1 MTDDLRLG
9 SPAPSEVADDVPQ
22 PGFKAQSG
30 PERHV
35 GTGRVAHLLV
45 LGDVIA
51 VGLIVMLTGGRWSF
65 AAAYLVGAVV
75 WHRWGYFSRRF
86 NLSVLDD
93 APVLT
98 LGVVIGGVALHLI
111 SGRGVVGTLIDT
123 VLLLGALLGARAL
136 SYQYVR
142 SLRRQGSLRM
152 RTVLVAN
159 ARCAEEVRR
168 RVEEHPDTGIELL
181 QVLVTEGMDEPRCHE
196 PGYQPSL
203 PLATH
208 NALVGTGASALII
221 FDPTMEPEVLAP
233 VVRSGQRLGVRTAV
247 VPGLLA
253 LQPRAADSDTI
264 WGLPVQHLGPR
275 PIKLPSRFAKRMLD
289 VIGSSLALLL
299 LGPMMLAVAL
309 AVRLEMGRGIIFSQ
323 DRVGLRGHSFTMLKF
338 RSLPERGPDDV
349 WGAAEHM
356 EIGPVG
362 RFIRRYSLDE
372 LPQLFNVLRGD
383 MSLVGPRPE
392 QTRFVQQL
400 EEEMTGYELRHRVPV
415 GLTGLAAV
423 TGLRGN
429 TSLVDRVYFDNLYI
443 ENWSLWLDLKIM
455 ARTIGAVVRGSGR

>member
-1 MTDDLRLG
+1 
-9 SPAPSEVADDVPQ
+9 
-22 PGFKAQSG
+22 
-30 PERHV
+30 
-35 GTGRVAHLLV
+35 
-45 LGDVIA
+45 
-51 VGLIVMLTGGRWSF
+51 
-65 AAAYLVGAVV
+65 
-75 WHRWGYFSRRF
+75 
-86 NLSVLDD
+86 
-93 APVLT
+93 
-98 LGVVIGGVALHLI
+98 
-111 SGRGVVGTLIDT
+111 
-123 VLLLGALLGARAL
+123 
-136 SYQYVR
+136 
-142 SLRRQGSLRM
+142 M
-152 RTVLVAN
+152 RTILIAN
-159 ARCAEEVRR
+159 ERCADEVRR
-168 RVEEHPDTGIELL
+168 RVEDHPDTGIELL
-181 QVLVTEGMDEPRCHE
+181 DVIVTDGRDEPRCHE
-196 PGYQPSL
+196 PGYRPSL
-203 PLATH
+203 PRAAH

-289 VIGSSLALLL
+289 VVGSSLALLMLSPLML
-299 LGPMMLAVAL
+299 LVAL
-309 AVRLEMGRGIIFSQ
+309 AVRVELGRGIIFRQ
-323 DRVGLRGHSFTMLKF
+323 DRVGLRGDSFTMLKF
-338 RSLPERGPDDV
+338 RSLPNRGPDDV
-349 WGAAEHM
+349 WGAAETVQ
-356 EIGPVG
+356 IGPVG
-362 RFIRRYSLDE
+362 RFIRRYSVDE

-455 ARTIGAVVRGSGR
+455 ARTVGAVLRGSGR